1 MPNRLDPIPLRFWSS
16 AAGGEP
22 AREWLRALPTADK
35 KAIGADISKVQYGWP
50 VGMPLCRP
58 LAGGLWELRS
68 SLPSKREARVLFCF
82 YEGMLVALHAFI
94 KKTQKTPVADLT
106 LARQRM
112 NEVSI

>member
-1 MPNRLDPIPLRFWSS
+1 MPRRLDPIPLRFWKS
-16 AAGGEP
+16 ATGGEP
-22 AREWLRALPTADK
+22 AREWLRALPSADK

-50 VGMPLCRP
+50 IGMPLCRS

-82 YEGMLVALHAFI
+82 HEEMLIALHAFV
-94 KKTQKTPVADLT
+94 KKRQKTPGAELA

-112 NEVSI
+112 NEASI